1 MDEGQESAPP
11 ASPLARF
18 PFGEN
23 WARFA
28 DQIDDTRIAE
38 AEASLRRLV
47 GRESLEGL
55 RFLDIGSGSG
65 LHSLAAIRLGCAQV
79 LAIDIDKDSVE
90 TTRRTLAGMD
100 TDTPWACRQLSVF
113 DLDAQEIGTFDVVY
127 SWGVLHHT
135 GAFHDATAAALR
147 CLAPDGVAVIAVY
160 RKTLLCGLWKVEK
173 RWYTGASPGAQR
185 FARSV
190 YIAAR
195 GLTMIL
201 RGRSPRRYIRAYPHN
216 NRGMDFYRD
225 VHDWMGGYPYESV
238 SPAEMEN
245 FMAARGHV
253 LVRSFTRRAGLGLF
267 GSGNDEYVFK

>member
-1 MDEGQESAPP
+1 MDEGQGSAP
-11 ASPLARF
+11 SRF

-38 AEASLRRLV
+38 AEASLRRLL
-47 GRESLEGL
+47 GRESLEGMS
-55 RFLDIGSGSG
+55 FLDIGSGSG
-65 LHSLAAIRLGCAQV
+65 LHSLAAIRLGCTRV

-90 TTRRTLAGMD
+90 TTRRTLSEVD
-100 TDTPWACRQLSVF
+100 TDTPWECRQLSVF
-113 DLDAQEIGTFDVVY
+113 DLDAAETGTFDVVY

-147 CLAPDGVAVIAVY
+147 CLAPDGVAVFAVY
-160 RKTLLCGLWKVEK
+160 RKTPLCGLWKLEK
-173 RWYTGASPGAQR
+173 RWYTGASAWGQKI
-185 FARSV
+185 ARGV

-195 GLTMIL
+195 MASMIV
-201 RGRSPRRYIRAYPHN
+201 RGKSPRRYIRAYPHN

-225 VHDWMGGYPYESV
+225 VHDWMGGTPYESV
-238 SPAEMEN
+238 SPAEMEE

-253 LVRSFTRRAGLGLF
+253 LVRSFTRRAGTGLF